1 MSSIYTSF
9 MCADIVNQGDEIIS
23 VGQLNQQAKTLLEN
37 QFRGVSVIGEI
48 SNMARPSSGH
58 IYFTLKDEDG
68 AIRCAMFRNQNLRL
82 NFEPQNGDQCILK
95 GQVSL
100 YAPRGDYQLIVS
112 SMQPAGAGN
121 LMHQFEELKKKLD
134 SEGLFAQEIKKQI
147 PKQPKHIGVI
157 TSESTAAFQDILTTI
172 QRRAPV
178 SQVSLIPAT
187 VQGDTA
193 PKTLIEALQSTL
205 NYNNLNPDN
214 AFDVILICR
223 GGGSIED
230 LWAFN
235 NESLAREIFDFP
247 LPIIS
252 GVGHEI
258 DFTIVDFVADL
269 RAPTPTAA
277 AELVTEYYFQLNDR
291 LEEWKASL
299 GYLVQSRLTEKSQT
313 LLFKSQNLKSPLT
326 MLKEQ
331 SQSLDNIEMR
341 LVNTVQGIISN
352 AKQNFQL
359 ATSQIYQS
367 STLQR
372 FENYEDRIKTNLK
385 SLNFQ
390 IKNLIDKKKLM
401 LESISTNLNAIS
413 PLAVLD
419 RGYAIVMNEN
429 GQALK
434 SSKDI
439 KVGDTVTTRLGDGG
453 FTSNVSKK
461 D

>member
-1 MSSIYTSF
+1 MS
-9 MCADIVNQGDEIIS
+9 ADIVNQGDEIIS

-134 SEGLFAQEIKKQI
+134 AEGLFAQEIKKQL

-193 PKTLIEALQSTL
+193 PKTLIEALQSSL

-341 LVNTVQGIISN
+341 LANTVQGIISN

-359 ATSQIYQS
+359 ATSKIYQS

-372 FENYEDRIKTNLK
+372 FENYEDRIKTNLR

-390 IKNLIDKKKLM
+390 MKNLIDKKKLM
-401 LESISTNLNAIS
+401 LESITTNLNAIS

>member
-1 MSSIYTSF
+1 

-48 SNMARPSSGH
+48 SNIARPSSGH

-121 LMHQFEELKKKLD
+121 LMHQFEKLKKKLD
-134 SEGLFAQEIKKQI
+134 AEGLFAQEIKKQI

-193 PKTLIEALQSTL
+193 PKTLIGALQSTL

-214 AFDVILICR
+214 AFDVILISR

-291 LEEWKASL
+291 LEEWKANL

-313 LLFKSQNLKSPLT
+313 ILFNSQNLKSPLT

-341 LVNTVQGIISN
+341 LANTVQGIISN

-367 STLQR
+367 SALQK
-372 FENYEDRIKTNLK
+372 FGNYEGRIKTNLK

-401 LESISTNLNAIS
+401 LESITTNLKAIS

-439 KVGDTVTTRLGDGG
+439 KVGDTLTTRLGEGG

>member
-1 MSSIYTSF
+1 
-9 MCADIVNQGDEIIS
+9 
-23 VGQLNQQAKTLLEN
+23 
-37 QFRGVSVIGEI
+37 
-48 SNMARPSSGH
+48 
-58 IYFTLKDEDG
+58 
-68 AIRCAMFRNQNLRL
+68 
-82 NFEPQNGDQCILK
+82 LK

-121 LMHQFEELKKKLD
+121 LMQQFEELKKKLD
-134 SEGLFAQEIKKQI
+134 AEGLFAQEIKKQI
-147 PKQPKHIGVI
+147 PAQPKHIGVI

-172 QRRAPV
+172 QRRAPI
-178 SQVSLIPAT
+178 SQLSLISAT

-193 PKTLIEALQSTL
+193 PKTLIEALQSVL
-205 NYNNLNPDN
+205 NYNNLNPAN
-214 AFDVILICR
+214 SFDVILICR

-258 DFTIVDFVADL
+258 DFTITDFVADL

-277 AELVTEYYFQLNDR
+277 AELVTQYYFQLNDR
-291 LEEWKASL
+291 LEEWRANLS
-299 GYLVQSRLTEKSQT
+299 YLIQARLTKKSQAI
-313 LLFKSQNLKSPLT
+313 LFASKNLKSPLT

-331 SQSLDNIEMR
+331 SQSLDNVEIR
-341 LVNTVQGIISN
+341 LANIVQNIMSG
-352 AKQNFQL
+352 AKQSFQL
-359 ATSQIYQS
+359 TAAQIYQS
-367 STLQR
+367 SAIQR
-372 FENYEDRIKTNLK
+372 FGKYEDRLVSTLN
-385 SLNFQ
+385 SLNSQ
-390 IKNLIDKKKLM
+390 IKNLIDRKKLM
-401 LESISTNLNAIS
+401 LSSVNSNLKAIS
-413 PLAVLD
+413 PLAVLE

-434 SSKDI
+434 STEDL
-439 KVGDTVTTRLGDGG
+439 KVGDSITTRLADGR
-453 FTSNVSKK
+453 FSSNVSKK

>member
-1 MSSIYTSF
+1 MS
-9 MCADIVNQGDEIIS
+9 ADIVNQGDEIIS

-134 SEGLFAQEIKKQI
+134 AEGLFAQEIKKQL

-193 PKTLIEALQSTL
+193 PKTLIAALQSTL

-341 LVNTVQGIISN
+341 LANTVQGIMSN
-352 AKQNFQL
+352 AKQNFKL

-372 FENYEDRIKTNLK
+372 FENYEDRIKTNLR

-390 IKNLIDKKKLM
+390 MKNLIDKKKLM
-401 LESISTNLNAIS
+401 LESITTNLNAIS

>member
-1 MSSIYTSF
+1 MS
-9 MCADIVNQGDEIIS
+9 ADIVNQGDEIIS

-134 SEGLFAQEIKKQI
+134 AEGLFAQEIKKQL

-367 STLQR
+367 SALQR
-372 FENYEDRIKTNLK
+372 FGNYEDRIKTNLR

-390 IKNLIDKKKLM
+390 MKNLIDKKKLM
-401 LESISTNLNAIS
+401 LESITTNLNAIS

>member
-1 MSSIYTSF
+1 
-9 MCADIVNQGDEIIS
+9 MCADIVEQEDEIIS
-23 VGQLNQQAKTLLEN
+23 VGQLNQQAKKLLEN
-37 QFRGVSVIGEI
+37 QFRGVSVLGEI
-48 SNMARPSSGH
+48 SNIARPSSGH

-82 NFEPQNGDQCILK
+82 NFDPQNGDQCILK

-134 SEGLFAQEIKKQI
+134 AEGLFTQETKKQI
-147 PKQPKHIGVI
+147 PSQPKHIGVI

-172 QRRAPV
+172 QRRAPI

-193 PKTLIEALQSTL
+193 PKSVIEALQKTL
-205 NYNNLNPDN
+205 NYNNLNPEN

-258 DFTIVDFVADL
+258 DFTITDFVADL

-277 AELVTEYYFQLNDR
+277 AELVTEYYFQLQDR
-291 LEEWKASL
+291 LEEWKTTL
-299 GYLVQSRLTEKSQT
+299 GYLVQARLTEKSQT
-313 LLFKSQNLKSPLT
+313 ILLASQNLKNPLT

-331 SQSLDNIEMR
+331 SQSLDNVEIR
-341 LVNTVQGIISN
+341 LANVMQNIVSG

-359 ATSQIYQS
+359 AATQIYQS
-367 STLQR
+367 SALQR
-372 FENYEDRIKTNLK
+372 FSKHEDRLKNNLN
-385 SLNFQ
+385 SLNSQ

-401 LESISTNLNAIS
+401 LASLKSNLKAIS

-434 SSKDI
+434 SSNDL
-439 KVGDTVTTRLGDGG
+439 KVGDSVTARLADGG
-453 FTSNVSKK
+453 FSANVSKK

>member
-1 MSSIYTSF
+1 MPSIYTSF
-9 MCADIVNQGDEIIS
+9 MSADIVNQGDEIIS

-291 LEEWKASL
+291 LEEWKANL

-341 LVNTVQGIISN
+341 LANTVQGIISN

-367 STLQR
+367 SALQR
-372 FENYEDRIKTNLK
+372 FGNYEDRIKINLK

-390 IKNLIDKKKLM
+390 MKNLIDKKKLM

>member
-1 MSSIYTSF
+1 MTSIYTSF
-9 MCADIVNQGDEIIS
+9 MCSDIVEQGDEIIS
-23 VGQLNQQAKTLLEN
+23 VGQLNQQAKKLLEN
-37 QFRGVSVIGEI
+37 QFRDVSVLGEI

-68 AIRCAMFRNQNLRL
+68 AIRCAMFRNQNSRL
-82 NFEPQNGDQCILK
+82 NFEPLNGDQCILK

-134 SEGLFAQEIKKQI
+134 AEGLFDQGIKKLL
-147 PKQPKHIGVI
+147 PKQPKHIGII
-157 TSESTAAFQDILTTI
+157 TSESTAAFQDVLTTI
-172 QRRAPV
+172 QRRAPI
-178 SQVSLIPAT
+178 SQVSLIPAM

-193 PKTLIEALQSTL
+193 PRTLIAALQNAL
-205 NYNNLNPDN
+205 HYNNLNPKN
-214 AFDVILICR
+214 AFDVIIICR

-235 NESLAREIFDFP
+235 NENLAREIYDYP

-258 DFTIVDFVADL
+258 DFTITDFVSDL

-277 AELVTEYYFQLNDR
+277 AELVTEYYFQLSDR
-291 LEEWKASL
+291 LNEWEANLSHLIQLSL
-299 GYLVQSRLTEKSQT
+299 SEKSQKI
-313 LLFKSQNLKSPLT
+313 LFASKNLKSPLT

-331 SQSLDNIEMR
+331 SQSLDNIEIR
-341 LVNTVQGIISN
+341 LSGMMQNIMVN

-359 ATSQIYQS
+359 TTAQIFQS
-367 STLQR
+367 SALQK
-372 FENYEDRIKTNLK
+372 FEKLQDLLKTELK
-385 SLNFQ
+385 SLNLQ
-390 IKNLIDKKKLM
+390 IKNIIDRKKLL
-401 LESISTNLNAIS
+401 LESISSNLKAVS

-419 RGYAIVMNEN
+419 RGYAIVMNEE
-429 GQALK
+429 GRALK
-434 SSKDI
+434 SSKDV
-439 KVGDTVTTRLGDGG
+439 KVGDTINTRLADGG
-453 FTSNVSKK
+453 FSSDVSKK

>member
-1 MSSIYTSF
+1 

-48 SNMARPSSGH
+48 SNIARPSSGH

-121 LMHQFEELKKKLD
+121 LMHQFEKLKKKLD
-134 SEGLFAQEIKKQI
+134 AEGLFAQEIKKQI

-193 PKTLIEALQSTL
+193 PKTLIGALQSTL

-214 AFDVILICR
+214 AFDVILISR

-291 LEEWKASL
+291 LEEWKANL

-341 LVNTVQGIISN
+341 LANTVQGIISN

-367 STLQR
+367 SALQKYG
-372 FENYEDRIKTNLK
+372 NYEGRIKTNLK

-401 LESISTNLNAIS
+401 LESITTNLKAIS

-439 KVGDTVTTRLGDGG
+439 KVGDTLTTRLGEGG

>member
-1 MSSIYTSF
+1 
-9 MCADIVNQGDEIIS
+9 MCSDIVEQGDEIIS
-23 VGQLNQQAKTLLEN
+23 VGQLNQQAKRLLEN
-37 QFRGVSVIGEI
+37 QFRDVSVLGEI

-68 AIRCAMFRNQNLRL
+68 AIRCAMFRNQNSRL
-82 NFEPQNGDQCILK
+82 NFEPLNGDQCILK

-134 SEGLFAQEIKKQI
+134 AEGLFDQGIKKLL
-147 PKQPKHIGVI
+147 PKQPKHIGII
-157 TSESTAAFQDILTTI
+157 TSESTAAFQDVLTTI
-172 QRRAPV
+172 QRRAPI
-178 SQVSLIPAT
+178 SQVSLIPAM

-193 PKTLIEALQSTL
+193 PRTLIAALQNAL
-205 NYNNLNPDN
+205 HYNNLNPKN
-214 AFDVILICR
+214 AFDVIIICR

-235 NESLAREIFDFP
+235 NESLAREIYDYP

-258 DFTIVDFVADL
+258 DFTITDFVSDL

-277 AELVTEYYFQLNDR
+277 AELVTEYYFQLSDR
-291 LEEWKASL
+291 LNEWEANLSHLIQLSL
-299 GYLVQSRLTEKSQT
+299 SEKSQNI
-313 LLFKSQNLKSPLT
+313 LFASKNLKSPLT

-331 SQSLDNIEMR
+331 SQSLDNIEIR
-341 LVNTVQGIISN
+341 LSGMMQNIMVN

-359 ATSQIYQS
+359 TTAQIFQS
-367 STLQR
+367 SALQK
-372 FENYEDRIKTNLK
+372 FEKLQDLLKTELK
-385 SLNFQ
+385 SLNLQ
-390 IKNLIDKKKLM
+390 IKNIIDRKKLL
-401 LESISTNLNAIS
+401 LESISSNLKAVS

-419 RGYAIVMNEN
+419 RGYAIVMNEE
-429 GQALK
+429 GRALK
-434 SSKDI
+434 SSKDV
-439 KVGDTVTTRLGDGG
+439 KVGDTINTRLADGG
-453 FTSNVSKK
+453 FSSDVSKK

>member
-1 MSSIYTSF
+1 MS
-9 MCADIVNQGDEIIS
+9 ADIVNQGDEIIS

-134 SEGLFAQEIKKQI
+134 AEGLFAQEIKKQL

-299 GYLVQSRLTEKSQT
+299 GYLVQSRLTEKSQI

-341 LVNTVQGIISN
+341 LANTVQGIISN

-372 FENYEDRIKTNLK
+372 FENYEDRIKTNLR

-401 LESISTNLNAIS
+401 LESITTNLNAIS

>member
-1 MSSIYTSF
+1 MS
-9 MCADIVNQGDEIIS
+9 ADIVNQGDEIIS

-134 SEGLFAQEIKKQI
+134 AEGLFAQEIKKQI

-341 LVNTVQGIISN
+341 LANTVQGIINN

-372 FENYEDRIKTNLK
+372 FENYEDRIKTNLR

-390 IKNLIDKKKLM
+390 MKNLIDKKKLM

>member
-1 MSSIYTSF
+1 

-291 LEEWKASL
+291 LEEWKANL

-341 LVNTVQGIISN
+341 LANTVQGIISN

>member
-1 MSSIYTSF
+1 
-9 MCADIVNQGDEIIS
+9 MCADIVEHEEEIIS
-23 VGQLNQQAKTLLEN
+23 VGQLNQQAKKLLEN
-37 QFRGVSVIGEI
+37 QFRGVSVLGEI
-48 SNMARPSSGH
+48 SNIARPSSGH

-68 AIRCAMFRNQNLRL
+68 AIRCAMFRNQNSRL
-82 NFEPQNGDQCILK
+82 NFDPQNGDQCILK

-121 LMHQFEELKKKLD
+121 LMHKFEELKKKLD
-134 SEGLFAQEIKKQI
+134 AEGLFNQEIKKQI
-147 PKQPKHIGVI
+147 PSQPKHIGVI

-172 QRRAPV
+172 QRRAPI
-178 SQVSLIPAT
+178 SQVSIIPAT

-193 PKTLIEALQSTL
+193 PKTVIEALQNTL
-205 NYNNLNPDN
+205 NYNNLNPEN

-258 DFTIVDFVADL
+258 DFTITDFVADL

-277 AELVTEYYFQLNDR
+277 AELVTEYYFQLEDR
-291 LEEWKASL
+291 LEEWKTTL
-299 GYLVQSRLTEKSQT
+299 GYLVQARLTEKSQT
-313 LLFKSQNLKSPLT
+313 ILLASQNLKSPLT

-331 SQSLDNIEMR
+331 SQSLDNIEIR
-341 LVNTVQGIISN
+341 LANVMQNIVSG

-359 ATSQIYQS
+359 AAAQIYQS
-367 STLQR
+367 SALQR
-372 FENYEDRIKTNLK
+372 FGKYEDRLKNNLH
-385 SLNFQ
+385 SLDSQ
-390 IKNLIDKKKLM
+390 IKNLIDKNKLM
-401 LESISTNLNAIS
+401 LASLNSNLKAIS

-434 SSKDI
+434 SSKDLKI
-439 KVGDTVTTRLGDGG
+439 GDTVTTRLADGG
-453 FTSNVSKK
+453 FRSNVSKK

>member
-1 MSSIYTSF
+1 MS
-9 MCADIVNQGDEIIS
+9 ADIVNQGDEIIS

-134 SEGLFAQEIKKQI
+134 AEGLFAQEIKKQL

-341 LVNTVQGIISN
+341 LANTVQGIISN

-359 ATSQIYQS
+359 ATSQFYQS
-367 STLQR
+367 SALQR
-372 FENYEDRIKTNLK
+372 FGNYEDRIKTNLK

-390 IKNLIDKKKLM
+390 MKNLIDKKKLM
-401 LESISTNLNAIS
+401 LESITTNLNAIS

-439 KVGDTVTTRLGDGG
+439 KVGDTLTTRLGDGG

>member
-1 MSSIYTSF
+1 

-23 VGQLNQQAKTLLEN
+23 VGQLNQQAKALLEN
-37 QFRGVSVIGEI
+37 QFRSVSVIGEI
-48 SNMARPSSGH
+48 SNIARPSSGH

-134 SEGLFAQEIKKQI
+134 AEGIFAQEIKKPI

-193 PKTLIEALQSTL
+193 PKTLITALQSIL
-205 NYNNLNPDN
+205 NYNNLNSNN

-235 NESLAREIFDFP
+235 NESLAREIYDFP

-291 LEEWKASL
+291 LEEWKANL
-299 GYLVQSRLTEKSQT
+299 GYLVQAKLAEKSQT
-313 LLFKSQNLKSPLT
+313 LLFTSQNLKSPLT

-341 LVNTVQGIISN
+341 LANTIQGIMSN

-359 ATSQIYQS
+359 ATAQIYQS
-367 STLQR
+367 SALQR
-372 FENYEDRIKTNLK
+372 FGNYEDRIKTNLR
-385 SLNFQ
+385 SLNSQ
-390 IKNLIDKKKLM
+390 MKNLIDKKKLM
-401 LESISTNLNAIS
+401 LESITTNLNAIS

-461 D
+461 N

>member
-1 MSSIYTSF
+1 
-9 MCADIVNQGDEIIS
+9 MCADIVEQGDEIIS
-23 VGQLNQQAKTLLEN
+23 VGQLNQQAKKLLEN
-37 QFRGVSVIGEI
+37 QFRGVSVLGEI
-48 SNMARPSSGH
+48 SNIARPSSGH
-58 IYFTLKDEDG
+58 IYFTLKDEDSS
-68 AIRCAMFRNQNLRL
+68 IRCAMFRNQNLRL
-82 NFEPQNGDQCILK
+82 NFDPQNGDQCVLK

-134 SEGLFAQEIKKQI
+134 AEGLFTQETRKQI
-147 PKQPKHIGVI
+147 PSQPKHIGVI

-172 QRRAPV
+172 QRRAPI
-178 SQVSLIPAT
+178 SQVSIIPAT

-193 PKTLIEALQSTL
+193 PKKVIEAMQNTL
-205 NYNNLNPDN
+205 NFNNLNPEN

-258 DFTIVDFVADL
+258 DFTITDFVADL

-277 AELVTEYYFQLNDR
+277 AELVTEYYFQLEDR
-291 LEEWKASL
+291 LEEWKITLS
-299 GYLVQSRLTEKSQT
+299 YLVQARLTEKSQT
-313 LLFKSQNLKSPLT
+313 ILLASQNLKNPLV

-331 SQSLDNIEMR
+331 SQSLDNVEIR
-341 LVNTVQGIISN
+341 LANVMQNIVSG

-359 ATSQIYQS
+359 AATQIYQS
-367 STLQR
+367 SALQK
-372 FENYEDRIKTNLK
+372 FSKHEDRLKNNLN
-385 SLNFQ
+385 SLNSQ

-401 LESISTNLNAIS
+401 LASLNANLKAIS

-434 SSKDI
+434 SSKDL
-439 KVGDTVTTRLGDGG
+439 KVGDNVTTRLADGG
-453 FTSNVSKK
+453 FSANVSKK

>member
-1 MSSIYTSF
+1 MS
-9 MCADIVNQGDEIIS
+9 ADIVNQGDEIIS

-134 SEGLFAQEIKKQI
+134 AEGLFAQEIKKQL

-193 PKTLIEALQSTL
+193 PKTLIAALQSTL

-341 LVNTVQGIISN
+341 LANTVQGIISN

-359 ATSQIYQS
+359 ATSKIYQS

-372 FENYEDRIKTNLK
+372 FENYEDRIKTNLR

-390 IKNLIDKKKLM
+390 MKNLIDKKKLM
-401 LESISTNLNAIS
+401 LESITTNLSAIS

>member
-1 MSSIYTSF
+1 

-23 VGQLNQQAKTLLEN
+23 VGQLNQQAKALLEN
-37 QFRGVSVIGEI
+37 QFRSVSVIGEI
-48 SNMARPSSGH
+48 SNIARPSSGH

-100 YAPRGDYQLIVS
+100 YVPRGDYQLIVS

-134 SEGLFAQEIKKQI
+134 AEGIFAQEIKKPI

-193 PKTLIEALQSTL
+193 PKTLITALQSIL
-205 NYNNLNPDN
+205 NYNNLNSNN

-235 NESLAREIFDFP
+235 NESLAREIYDFP

-291 LEEWKASL
+291 LEEWKANL
-299 GYLVQSRLTEKSQT
+299 GYLVQAKLAEKSQT
-313 LLFKSQNLKSPLT
+313 LLFTSQNLKSPLT

-341 LVNTVQGIISN
+341 LANTIQGIMGN

-359 ATSQIYQS
+359 ATAQIYQS
-367 STLQR
+367 SALQR
-372 FENYEDRIKTNLK
+372 FGNYEDRIKTNLR
-385 SLNFQ
+385 SLNSQ
-390 IKNLIDKKKLM
+390 MKNLIDKKKLM
-401 LESISTNLNAIS
+401 LESITTNLKAIS

-461 D
+461 N

>member
-1 MSSIYTSF
+1 

-134 SEGLFAQEIKKQI
+134 AEGLFAQEIKKQI

-341 LVNTVQGIISN
+341 LANTVQGIINN

-372 FENYEDRIKTNLK
+372 FENYEDRIKTNLR

-390 IKNLIDKKKLM
+390 MKNLIDKKKLM

>member
-1 MSSIYTSF
+1 MS
-9 MCADIVNQGDEIIS
+9 ADIVNQGDEIIS

-341 LVNTVQGIISN
+341 LANTVQGIISN

-372 FENYEDRIKTNLK
+372 FENYEDRIKTNLR

-390 IKNLIDKKKLM
+390 MKNLIDKKKLM
-401 LESISTNLNAIS
+401 LESITTNLNAIS

>member
-1 MSSIYTSF
+1 MS
-9 MCADIVNQGDEIIS
+9 ADIVNQGDEIIS

-134 SEGLFAQEIKKQI
+134 AEGLFAQEIKKQL

-193 PKTLIEALQSTL
+193 PKTLIAALQSTL

-341 LVNTVQGIISN
+341 LANTVQGIISN

-359 ATSQIYQS
+359 ATSKIYQS

-372 FENYEDRIKTNLK
+372 FENYEDRIKTNLR

-390 IKNLIDKKKLM
+390 MKNLIDKKKLM
-401 LESISTNLNAIS
+401 LESITTNLNAIS

>member
-1 MSSIYTSF
+1 

-23 VGQLNQQAKTLLEN
+23 VGQLNQQAKILLEN

-48 SNMARPSSGH
+48 SNIARPSSGH

-121 LMHQFEELKKKLD
+121 LMHQFEELKKKLHA
-134 SEGLFAQEIKKQI
+134 EGIFSQEIKKLI

-172 QRRAPV
+172 KRRAPI

-193 PKTLIEALQSTL
+193 PKTLTEALQSTL

-247 LPIIS
+247 LPIVS

-291 LEEWKASL
+291 LEEWKANL
-299 GYLVQSRLTEKSQT
+299 GYLVHSRLTEKSQT
-313 LLFKSQNLKSPLT
+313 LLFTSQNLKSPLT

-331 SQSLDNIEMR
+331 SQSLDNFEIR
-341 LVNTVQGIISN
+341 LANIMQSIMTN

-359 ATSQIYQS
+359 TTAQIYQS
-367 STLQR
+367 SALQR
-372 FENYEDRIKTNLK
+372 FGKHEDRLNSNLK
-385 SLNFQ
+385 SLKSN
-390 IKNLIDKKKLM
+390 IKNLINRKRLM
-401 LESISTNLNAIS
+401 LESISSNLKAIS

-419 RGYAIVMNEN
+419 RGYAIVMDEN

-439 KVGDTVTTRLGDGG
+439 KIGDTVKTRLADGG
-453 FTSNVSKK
+453 FSSNVSKK
-461 D
+461 N

>member
-1 MSSIYTSF
+1 MG
-9 MCADIVNQGDEIIS
+9 ADIVNQGDEIIS

-134 SEGLFAQEIKKQI
+134 AEGLFAQEIKKQI

-341 LVNTVQGIISN
+341 LANTVQGIISN

-372 FENYEDRIKTNLK
+372 FENYEDRIKTNLR

-390 IKNLIDKKKLM
+390 MKNLIDKKKLM

>member
-1 MSSIYTSF
+1 MS
-9 MCADIVNQGDEIIS
+9 ADIVNQGDEIIS

-134 SEGLFAQEIKKQI
+134 AEGLFAQEIKKQL

-341 LVNTVQGIISN
+341 LANTVQGIISN

-372 FENYEDRIKTNLK
+372 FENYEDRIKTNLR

-390 IKNLIDKKKLM
+390 MKNLIDKKKLM

>member
-23 VGQLNQQAKTLLEN
+23 VGQLNQQAKALLEN

-48 SNMARPSSGH
+48 SNIARPSSGH

-82 NFEPQNGDQCILK
+82 NFEPQNGDQYILK

-134 SEGLFAQEIKKQI
+134 AEGLFAQEIKKQL

-341 LVNTVQGIISN
+341 LANTVQGIISN

>member
-341 LVNTVQGIISN
+341 LANTVQGIISN

-372 FENYEDRIKTNLK
+372 FENYEDRIKTNLR

-390 IKNLIDKKKLM
+390 MKNLIDKKKLM
-401 LESISTNLNAIS
+401 LESITTNLNAIS

>member
-1 MSSIYTSF
+1 

-23 VGQLNQQAKTLLEN
+23 VGQLNQQAKKLLEN

-134 SEGLFAQEIKKQI
+134 AEGLFAQEIKKQI

-178 SQVSLIPAT
+178 SQVSLISAT

-291 LEEWKASL
+291 LEEWKANL

-341 LVNTVQGIISN
+341 LANTVQGIISN

-367 STLQR
+367 SALQR
-372 FENYEDRIKTNLK
+372 FENYEDRIKTNLR
-385 SLNFQ
+385 SLNSQ
-390 IKNLIDKKKLM
+390 MKNLIDKKKLM

>member
-1 MSSIYTSF
+1 
-9 MCADIVNQGDEIIS
+9 MCADIVEQGDEIIS
-23 VGQLNQQAKTLLEN
+23 VGQLNQQAKKLLEN
-37 QFRGVSVIGEI
+37 QFRGVSVLGEI
-48 SNMARPSSGH
+48 SNIARPSSGH
-58 IYFTLKDEDG
+58 IYFTLKDEEG

-82 NFEPQNGDQCILK
+82 NFDPQNGDQCILK

-112 SMQPAGAGN
+112 SMQVAGAGN
-121 LMHQFEELKKKLD
+121 LMQQFEELKKKLD
-134 SEGLFAQEIKKQI
+134 AEGLFDQEIKQQI
-147 PKQPKHIGVI
+147 PNQPKHIGVI

-172 QRRAPV
+172 QRRASV

-193 PKTLIEALQSTL
+193 PKTLIDALQSAL

-214 AFDVILICR
+214 AFDVILMCR

-235 NESLAREIFDFP
+235 NEGLAREIFDFP
-247 LPIIS
+247 LPVIS

-258 DFTIVDFVADL
+258 DFTITDFVADL

-277 AELVTEYYFQLNDR
+277 AELVTEYYFQLEDK
-291 LEEWKASL
+291 LEEWKATL
-299 GYLVQSRLTEKSQT
+299 GHLFQARLSEKSQAI
-313 LLFKSQNLKSPLT
+313 LLTSQNLKSPLI

-331 SQSLDNIEMR
+331 SQSLDNFEIR
-341 LVNTVQGIISN
+341 LTNIVQSIISS
-352 AKQNFQL
+352 AKQNLQL
-359 ATSQIYQS
+359 TAAQIYQS

-372 FENYEDRIKTNLK
+372 FSKHEDRLKNNLN

-401 LESISTNLNAIS
+401 LASFNSNLKAIS

-434 SSKDI
+434 SANDL
-439 KVGDTVTTRLGDGG
+439 KVGDSVTARLADGE
-453 FTSNVSKK
+453 FSANVAKK